1 VFNLLSLQGLRFS
14 LKLVTTIELKQ
25 GLDPNFLKLLRM
37 LQLVLSHTHWQAHQ
51 RNIERG
57 VFFSGI
63 FHSHWFIAQTNR
75 ESQSMHWLIM
85 HADQVIGG
93 VAQMTANIKIQKTG
107 AEVAYYAEAMARF

>member
-1 VFNLLSLQGLRFS
+1 VFALLSLQGLRFS
-14 LKLVTTIELKQ
+14 LKLVTIIELKQ
-25 GLDPNFLKLLRM
+25 GLEPNFLKLLRM

-63 FHSHWFIAQTNR
+63 FHSLWSIAQTNR

-107 AEVAYYAEAMARF
+107 AGVAYYAEAMARF